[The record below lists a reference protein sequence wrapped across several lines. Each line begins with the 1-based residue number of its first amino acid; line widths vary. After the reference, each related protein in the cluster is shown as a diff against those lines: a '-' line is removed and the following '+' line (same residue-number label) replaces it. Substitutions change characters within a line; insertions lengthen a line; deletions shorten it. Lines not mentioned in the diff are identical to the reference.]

1 MRQAQLHCKWT
12 NSFKFPQVT
21 FTTTMSNWHNFGTN
35 SLSWD
40 ASCTLWAY
48 CSYSNPRADGQL
60 AWAVKWSWVCSY
72 ISIWIVI
79 IHSHQL
85 GKSRMKSLIMTT
97 CIILLPSSTRG
108 DQGSNASQELLK
120 DVLAE
125 KMGKG
130 PCKGAGIVVHVMNL
144 DILSQPVLTY
154 ESKQFLSLWLRLA
167 YSTYY
172 LEK

>member
-1 MRQAQLHCKWT
+1 MRQTRWPRQAQLHCIWT
-12 NSFKFPQVT
+12 NNFKFPWVT
-21 FTTTMSNWHNFGTN
+21 LTTTTSNWHNFGMN

-85 GKSRMKSLIMTT
+85 GKSRIKLLIMST
-97 CIILLPSSTRG
+97 CMILLSSSTRW
-108 DQGSNASQELLK
+108 DQGSKASQELLK

-125 KMGKG
+125 EVGKG
-130 PCKGAGIVVHVMNL
+130 PCKEAGIVVHAMNL
-144 DILSQPVLTY
+144 DTNLS
-154 ESKQFLSLWLRLA
+154 
-167 YSTYY
+167 
-172 LEK
+172 